1 MNARLVLAAGTALG
15 AGPMFLL
22 DPAKGKRRRALARDQ
37 AVRLAHQTEAV
48 IEAVSND
55 IPNRTH
61 GVAARLRTRFAP
73 DVIDDRVLAERIRA
87 RLGRLVSHPGAL
99 DIEVMQGLVTL
110 KGPILAR
117 ELDNLI
123 AGVRSAPGVLGI
135 DNRLEIH
142 ESAEHISAL
151 QGGKVDR
158 GSTFPLLKRHW
169 SPTTRLVTGLAGAGL
184 AAYGM
189 ARHDL
194 PGAIA
199 SIAGVGL
206 GARAVTNRGLPRQI
220 GPHYD
225 QSTPT
230 TTVASAA

>member
-1 MNARLVLAAGTALG
+1 
-15 AGPMFLL
+15 
-22 DPAKGKRRRALARDQ
+22 
-37 AVRLAHQTEAV
+37 
-48 IEAVSND
+48 
-55 IPNRTH
+55 
-61 GVAARLRTRFAP
+61 
-73 DVIDDRVLAERIRA
+73 
-87 RLGRLVSHPGAL
+87 
-99 DIEVMQGLVTL
+99 
-110 KGPILAR
+110 
-117 ELDNLI
+117 
-123 AGVRSAPGVLGI
+123 
-135 DNRLEIH
+135 
-142 ESAEHISAL
+142 
-151 QGGKVDR
+151 VDR
-158 GSTFPLLKRHW
+158 GATFPLLKRHW